1 MSEVLTAPE
10 VSQQKPSAKFLPAFF
25 VEPMR
30 PREVLNEAPLPT
42 HLELFGPIDL
52 DIASADPRFRNR
64 FQVFRHFARPLQTL
78 TTSVVS
84 TQETEGECVS
94 TMRATKEVIIAHRA
108 LLAAVRIAP
117 SIRDSQRVMLQPRLV
132 YGDDDQPIPT
142 GEEVMFS
149 ELSVLASHQAMD
161 GWVVAEII
169 PFAGG
174 NE

>member
-1 MSEVLTAPE
+1 M
-10 VSQQKPSAKFLPAFF
+10 
-25 VEPMR
+25 
-30 PREVLNEAPLPT
+30 
-42 HLELFGPIDL
+42 
-52 DIASADPRFRNR
+52 
-64 FQVFRHFARPLQTL
+64 
-78 TTSVVS
+78 
-84 TQETEGECVS
+84 S